1 VAHLVSTRR
10 RSSQEPGRELR
21 PAQRGEAERPQRR
34 WRPAAWWITIGLVV
48 TGLGLWQT
56 LAEAGK
62 LNLLFFPAPSV
73 IARALGR
80 SFASGTML
88 TDMGV
93 TLRRV
98 ALGVLI
104 GGGSGLVIGLL
115 MGWLPTV
122 RGVVDPL
129 VAAVHPVPKVA
140 LFPMFL
146 ILFGIGEWSKV
157 AVIVASTFFP
167 MAINSMTGVRQISPI
182 AFEVARNYG
191 AARWRI
197 FSAIVVPGSLP
208 VVAAGLR
215 IAVNTAMVVTIAV
228 ELVGATNGLG
238 ARVWWAWQTL
248 RTEDLYSTLL
258 VVAAVGFVLNLI
270 LDRARARIVRW
281 QHDEQR

>member
-1 VAHLVSTRR
+1 
-10 RSSQEPGRELR
+10 
-21 PAQRGEAERPQRR
+21 
-34 WRPAAWWITIGLVV
+34 
-48 TGLGLWQT
+48 
-56 LAEAGK
+56 
-62 LNLLFFPAPSV
+62 
-73 IARALGR
+73 
-80 SFASGTML
+80 
-88 TDMGV
+88 
-93 TLRRV
+93 
-98 ALGVLI
+98 
-104 GGGSGLVIGLL
+104 
-115 MGWLPTV
+115 
-122 RGVVDPL
+122 
-129 VAAVHPVPKVA
+129 
-140 LFPMFL
+140 MFL

-191 AARWRI
+191 AAQWRV

-248 RTEDLYSTLL
+248 RTEDLYATLL
-258 VVAAVGFVLNLI
+258 VVGALGFVLNVI
-270 LDRARARIVRW
+270 LDKARGRIVRW